1 MKEQELLQTL
11 IKELDISNYTKG
23 RLLNHGIETV
33 EDLLKIDYEDLTK
46 LRQLG
51 KKGLK
56 EISTFLH
63 QMGYKIKNEE
73 SDKEVKREQLKE
85 EGKVLLEDLG
95 LKREL
100 YSILYREGIFTLQE
114 LNNHWKEIPEIKGYG
129 PRRQIQLSE
138 QLSFLGIKVTEEGLQ
153 IPEEVTQTIDN
164 QEEINKL
171 VEKPGEKQTQEERNK
186 LLALQQSLLAEKQ
199 QLQLREQEI
208 DKELA
213 NIRGELFE
221 TRKRK

>member
-1 MKEQELLQTL
+1 MKEQEFLQTL

-100 YSILYREGIFTLQE
+100 SSILYREGIFTLQE

-171 VEKPGEKQTQEERNK
+171 VEKPGEKQTQEERDK

>member
-1 MKEQELLQTL
+1 MKEQEFLQTL

-100 YSILYREGIFTLQE
+100 SSILYREGIFTLQE

>member
-1 MKEQELLQTL
+1 MKEQEFLQTL

-100 YSILYREGIFTLQE
+100 SCILYREGIFTLQE

-171 VEKPGEKQTQEERNK
+171 VEKPGEKQTQEERDK

>member
-1 MKEQELLQTL
+1 MKEQEFLQTL

-171 VEKPGEKQTQEERNK
+171 VEKPGEKQTQEESDK

>member
-1 MKEQELLQTL
+1 MKEQEFLQTL

-171 VEKPGEKQTQEERNK
+171 VEKPGEKQTQEERDK

>member
-1 MKEQELLQTL
+1 M
-11 IKELDISNYTKG
+11 
-23 RLLNHGIETV
+23 
-33 EDLLKIDYEDLTK
+33 
-46 LRQLG
+46 
-51 KKGLK
+51 
-56 EISTFLH
+56 
-63 QMGYKIKNEE
+63 
-73 SDKEVKREQLKE
+73 
-85 EGKVLLEDLG
+85 
-95 LKREL
+95 KREL

>member
-1 MKEQELLQTL
+1 MKEQEFLQTL

-95 LKREL
+95 LKRDYIE
-100 YSILYREGIFTLQE
+100 
-114 LNNHWKEIPEIKGYG
+114 KE
-129 PRRQIQLSE
+129 
-138 QLSFLGIKVTEEGLQ
+138 
-153 IPEEVTQTIDN
+153 
-164 QEEINKL
+164 
-171 VEKPGEKQTQEERNK
+171 
-186 LLALQQSLLAEKQ
+186 SLHYK
-199 QLQLREQEI
+199 
-208 DKELA
+208 
-213 NIRGELFE
+213 N
-221 TRKRK
+221 

>member
-1 MKEQELLQTL
+1 MKEQEFLQTL

-171 VEKPGEKQTQEERNK
+171 VEKPVEKQTQEERDK

>member
-1 MKEQELLQTL
+1 MKEQEFLQTL